1 MRVSHKF
8 PATVS
13 AIGFIKNIEHHGQS
27 RGSGVKVRCTLFNPS
42 VERPLW
48 DLYVPVI
55 AMGRAAQE
63 VLKFA
68 ADPDAPRLVHVFGRM
83 AMVNAQDSTE
93 GPRLEVIAEIILPLD
108 EE

>member
-13 AIGFIKNIEHHGQS
+13 AIGFIKNVEHCGQS
-27 RGSGVKVRCTLFNPS
+27 RGSGIKVKCTLFNPS

-55 AMGRAAQE
+55 AMGRAAE
-63 VLKFA
+63 KVLKFA
-68 ADPDAPRLVHVFGRM
+68 DPDDPRLVHVFGRM